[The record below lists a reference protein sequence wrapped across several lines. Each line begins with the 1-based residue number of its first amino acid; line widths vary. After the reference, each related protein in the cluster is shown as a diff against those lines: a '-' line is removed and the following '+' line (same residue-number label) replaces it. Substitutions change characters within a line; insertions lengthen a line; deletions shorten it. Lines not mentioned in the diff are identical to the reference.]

1 MKTILILKFGA
12 LGDLIQT
19 FPVLEAIAAH
29 FPEAQRKIIT
39 APLFTPLLQTCPWL
53 TETIPVERPHRFSLS
68 LFTMARRIVS
78 EKPDLIID
86 LQNNGASRQLFR
98 LLRMYKLLRINK
110 IAWCGS
116 VKGAAYYT
124 PPLDHTEKTENSV
137 HAVGWFRRQ
146 LHPLGITDI
155 PDIAHQM
162 DWLSHPLSQD
172 ISEQPKSII
181 LASVILAPGSSPTR
195 KDKRWPAPLFG
206 QLAEKLGKEGYNIT
220 LVGSTSDQD
229 TAAPILKYW
238 PGSNNQIGCTDL
250 SQLATLIANSQL
262 VIGND
267 SACSHLAAALS
278 IPALTLFKPDSTP
291 FCHAALGENSLWM
304 QADQVFSDLT
314 PDRVLDKA
322 RLLLR
327 KEAMGRPMTKS
338 LMTKSPLTKS

>member
-19 FPVLEAIAAH
+19 FPVLEAIAAR

-39 APLFTPLLQTCPWL
+39 APLFTPLLQTCPWIA
-53 TETIPVERPHRFSLS
+53 ETIAVERPHRFSLS
-68 LFTMARRIVS
+68 LFALARRIVA

-98 LLRMYKLLRINK
+98 LLRMHKLLRINK
-110 IAWCGS
+110 IDWCGS
-116 VKGAAYYT
+116 VKGSAYYT

-137 HAVGWFRRQ
+137 HAVNWFRRQ

-162 DWLSHPLSQD
+162 DWLSQPLSQD

-229 TAAPILKYW
+229 TAAPILKHW

-250 SQLATLIANSQL
+250 SQLVALIANSRL

-278 IPALTLFKPDSTP
+278 IPSLTLFKPDSTP
-291 FCHAALGENSLWM
+291 FCHAALGEKSLWM

-327 KEAMGRPMTKS
+327 KEPMGGPMIKSPMTESKES
-338 LMTKSPLTKS
+338 

>member
-19 FPVLEAIAAH
+19 FPVLEAIATR

-39 APLFTPLLQTCPWL
+39 APLFTPLLETCPWV
-53 TETIPVERPHRFSLS
+53 TDSITVERPHRFSLS
-68 LFTMARRIVS
+68 LFALARRIIA
-78 EKPDLIID
+78 EKPNLIID

-98 LLRMYKLLRINK
+98 LLRITK
-110 IAWCGS
+110 IDWCGS
-116 VKGAAYYT
+116 AKGSAYYT
-124 PPLDHTEKTENSV
+124 PPLDRAEKTKNAL
-137 HAVGWFRRQ
+137 HAVNWFRRQ

-155 PDIAHQM
+155 PDIAYQM
-162 DWLSHPLSQD
+162 DWLSQPLSQD
-172 ISEQPKSII
+172 ISGQSASI
-181 LASVILAPGSSPTR
+181 ILAPGSSPTR

-206 QLAEKLGKEGYNIT
+206 QLAKKLGKEGYNIT
-220 LVGSTSDQD
+220 LVGSKSDQD
-229 TAAPILKYW
+229 TAAPIVKLW
-238 PGSNNQIGCTDL
+238 PESNNQIGCTDL
-250 SQLATLIANSQL
+250 PELATLIASSQL

-267 SACSHLAAALS
+267 SAVSHLAAALS

-327 KEAMGRPMTKS
+327 KRPMGRPMTEIKES
-338 LMTKSPLTKS
+338 

>member
-19 FPVLEAIAAH
+19 FPVLEAIAAR

-39 APLFTPLLQTCPWL
+39 APLFTPLLQTCPWIA
-53 TETIPVERPHRFSLS
+53 ETIAVERPHRFSLS
-68 LFTMARRIVS
+68 LFVLARQIVA

-98 LLRMYKLLRINK
+98 LLRMYKIP
-110 IAWCGS
+110 WCGS
-116 VKGAAYYT
+116 VKGSAYYT
-124 PPLDHTEKTENSV
+124 PPLERPKKTKGEKTENSV
-137 HAVGWFRRQ
+137 HAVNWFRRQ
-146 LHPLGITDI
+146 LHPLGLTDI

-162 DWLSHPLSQD
+162 DWLSHPLPKD
-172 ISEQPKSII
+172 ISEQSKPII

-206 QLAEKLGKEGYNIT
+206 QLAEKLGKEGYHIT
-220 LVGSTSDQD
+220 LVGSKSDQD
-229 TAAPILKYW
+229 TAAAILKYW

-250 SQLATLIANSQL
+250 PELATLIASSRL

-327 KEAMGRPMTKS
+327 KEPMGGP
-338 LMTKSPLTKS
+338 

>member
-1 MKTILILKFGA
+1 MNFQTILILKFGA

-19 FPVLEAIAAH
+19 FPVLEAIAAR

-39 APLFTPLLQTCPWL
+39 APPFTPLLKPCPWI
-53 TETIPVERPHRFSLS
+53 TETIAVERPHRFSLS
-68 LFTMARRIVS
+68 LFALARRILA

-98 LLRMYKLLRINK
+98 LLRIYKIP
-110 IAWCGS
+110 WCGS
-116 VKGAAYYT
+116 VKGSAYYT
-124 PPLDHTEKTENSV
+124 PPLDRPKKMKGEKAKNKP
-137 HAVGWFRRQ
+137 HAVEWFRHQ
-146 LHPLGITDI
+146 LRPLGLTDI

-162 DWLSHPLSQD
+162 DWLSHSPSNN
-172 ISEQPKSII
+172 ISDQSII
-181 LASVILAPGSSPTR
+181 LGSVILAPGSSPTR

-220 LVGSTSDQD
+220 LVGSKSDQD
-229 TAAPILKYW
+229 TAAPILKHW

-250 SQLATLIANSQL
+250 PELATLIAGSQL

-267 SACSHLAAALS
+267 SAPAHLAAALS

-291 FCHAALGENSLWM
+291 LCHAALGENSLWM

-327 KEAMGRPMTKS
+327 KELMGRPVTEIKES
-338 LMTKSPLTKS
+338 

>member
-12 LGDLIQT
+12 FGDLIQT
-19 FPVLEAIAAH
+19 FPVLEAIAAR

-39 APLFTPLLQTCPWL
+39 APLFTPLLQACPWI
-53 TETIPVERPHRFSLS
+53 TETIAVERPHRFSLS
-68 LFTMARRIVS
+68 LFALARRIVA

-98 LLRMYKLLRINK
+98 LLRIYKID
-110 IAWCGS
+110 WCGS
-116 VKGAAYYT
+116 VKGSAYYT
-124 PPLDHTEKTENSV
+124 PPLDHTKKTENSV
-137 HAVGWFRRQ
+137 HAVNWFRRQ

-162 DWLSHPLSQD
+162 DWLSHPLSKD
-172 ISEQPKSII
+172 ISEQSKSI
-181 LASVILAPGSSPTR
+181 ILAPGSSPKR

-206 QLAEKLGKEGYNIT
+206 QLAEKLGKEGYHIT
-220 LVGSTSDQD
+220 LVGSKSDQD
-229 TAAPILKYW
+229 TAAAILKYW

-250 SQLATLIANSQL
+250 PELATLIANARL

-278 IPALTLFKPDSTP
+278 IPSLTLFKPDSTP

-327 KEAMGRPMTKS
+327 KEPMGGPMTKS
-338 LMTKSPLTKS
+338 PMTESKES